1 MIERFHR
8 CARALME
15 WAVPLCVVLA
25 CSALCAPAH
34 SAPPSQW
41 SNCASC
47 HAIGGSASNPPNL
60 PPTSNI
66 VPAGAGA
73 SDVTNLR
80 SIMAAVG
87 GNPMS
92 GVLGSISNSDLDIVR
107 LYLIDVRDGRL
118 DVASGSSTAFGSVL
132 AFTGGS
138 VQTFNVTNDRGATAT
153 FASLPSTS
161 NSDFTIVGG
170 GSCPTSTATLI
181 AATST
186 CTVKVQFTPAGVGA
200 RNGSLRFTL
209 NSPSGITSEQV
220 ALALSGTGLDP
231 APVFTTGGFAALTSP
246 GFTAATNGTQ
256 TMCPTI
262 SNTGLSNPLTISLS
276 IGQASGASADYSSYY
291 ELTDLSACS
300 GGGLPALC
308 VPAASSVTG
317 STSLASGASCT
328 LPIKFDPAKFGFAG
342 GTGARSAK
350 LTVTHNAPT
359 AGTQASFTLA
369 GNVTTGPQP
378 AIGISTTPGVDGSN
392 HVLPVEFAN
401 QVLGTTSAQWNQF
414 VVSNIG
420 TADGLS
426 ITSVTQT
433 DAAEF
438 ALTENC
444 TGATLARL
452 NGGSPTCSVAL
463 TFTPAGLNQR
473 CTTVT
478 VHATFS
484 SNGDQSVTVCGNGVP
499 VPVPQMSISRSA
511 IAFGTRSIGAV
522 YQTEPLTIS
531 NAAGAT
537 AALQIGA
544 ITLSGGGFAFVPDAS
559 ACQNRALAAGTS
571 CTLQLQFTPDPNLP
585 GTSYAASV
593 AIASNDPT
601 TPNASVAL
609 SAIAVAYSVP
619 ALQWQQIASTTLSF
633 PGLVI
638 AGQSSA
644 QPLIAR
650 LANPDGPG
658 AVDVQ
663 AVRLVGV
670 DASSFTA
677 SSCPALLYQGQ
688 FCDISITFMP
698 GSGGQ
703 KTAQLQVV
711 STIGV
716 APPLLTV
723 QGQGIGGSSPYL
735 IVSTNSLAFGTVR
748 VGARSDPLSLRL
760 SAGGDGV
767 LQVTSISAPEPFNVV
782 SQTCPSVPFTLPVGA
797 DCSVTVTFTPTSASD
812 MAGKL
817 SIGTDAAA
825 QPPQVNLDGTGQ
837 SRADVSSGGCSIASG
852 DSPTDPTLWLLALLA
867 VLALM
872 QRRRW
877 RSVARANG
885 RR

>member
-1 MIERFHR
+1 MMDRT
-8 CARALME
+8 RAIFQTI
-15 WAVPLCVVLA
+15 
-25 CSALCAPAH
+25 ALLLGVAAGSPAFA
-34 SAPPSQW
+34 APPAQW
-41 SNCASC
+41 GTNYGGYTCAGC
-47 HAIGGSASNPPNL
+47 HTSDGLATTPPLL
-60 PPTSNI
+60 PPSSNI
-66 VPAGAGA
+66 VPHGAAATSGSDLRTIMTNAG
-73 SDVTNLR
+73 T
-80 SIMAAVG
+80 
-87 GNPMS
+87 MS
-92 GVLGSISNSDLDIVR
+92 GILGAASLTDSELNVIR
-107 LYLIDVRDGRL
+107 LYLINVRDGGL
-118 DVASGSSTAFGSVL
+118 AVALGSSTAFGTAAIGS
-132 AFTGGS
+132 AGS
-138 VQTFNVTNDRGATAT
+138 VQTFTITNEREVAAT
-153 FASLPSTS
+153 FAAVPSGS
-161 NSDFTIVGG
+161 NSEFSVVGG
-170 GSCPTSTATLI
+170 GTCPANTVTSI
-181 AATST
+181 ASQAS
-186 CTVKVQFTPAGVGA
+186 CTVNVQFFPTGSGA
-200 RNGSLRFTL
+200 RTGALRFTL
-209 NSPSGITSEQV
+209 NSPTGITAQQV
-220 ALALSGTGLDP
+220 SLALSGNGFDP
-231 APVFTTGGFAALTSP
+231 APVFTTSGFAALTSP

-359 AGTQASFTLA
+359 AGTQANFTLA
-369 GNVTTGPQP
+369 GNVTTGPEP
-378 AIGISTTPGVDGSN
+378 AIGISTTPGADGSN
-392 HVLPVEFAN
+392 HVLPAEFAN

-414 VVSNIG
+414 LVSNIG

-452 NGGSPTCSVAL
+452 SGGSPTCSVAL
-463 TFTPAGLNQR
+463 TFTPNGLNQR

-484 SNGDQSVTVCGNGVP
+484 SNGDQSVIVCGNGVP

-544 ITLSGGGFAFVPDAS
+544 VTLTGSGFAFVPDAS

-609 SAIAVAYSVP
+609 SATAVAYSVP

-633 PGLVI
+633 PDLVI

-644 QPLIAR
+644 QPLVAR

-663 AVRLVGV
+663 SIRLVGA

-677 SSCPALLYQGQ
+677 SSCPALLYQGE
-688 FCDISITFMP
+688 FCDVSISFMP

-723 QGQGIGGSSPYL
+723 QGQGIGGNSPHL
-735 IVSTNSLAFGTVR
+735 IVSTTALAFGNVR

-760 SAGGDGV
+760 AAGGDGV
-767 LQVTSISAPEPFNVV
+767 LQVTSISAPAPFDVA
-782 SQTCPSVPFTLPVGA
+782 SQTCPPVPFTLPVGA
-797 DCSVTVTFTPTSASD
+797 DCSVTVTFTPTSTSD
-812 MAGKL
+812 MSAKL
-817 SIGTDAAA
+817 SVGTDATA
-825 QPPQVNLDGTGQ
+825 QPLQVDLAGTGQ
-837 SRADVSSGGCSIASG
+837 SQADVSSGGCSIVSG
-852 DSPTDPTLWLLALLA
+852 DSPTDPTLWVLA
-867 VLALM
+867 VLAVLGLM

-877 RSVARANG
+877 RAAARTD
-885 RR
+885 RQR

>member
-1 MIERFHR
+1 MGLFGTPATRAIATVWLVLFAAGAQAAGDWVNGKTQYNSICVHCHNADVTQANGAFPATSPGGASASHLQFRFNSGATVGSQMGTPYTDVLRTNNNGVATPIDNTVSDIAAYIGNPNFPTASVAPSSWGYGAVSILATSSHSFTLTNGGTGPLTVSGASLGDNANFDLTFND
-8 CARALME
+8 CGIVAANGGTCSITARFKPQTAGFHSTTLTISHNAL
-15 WAVPLCVVLA
+15 
-25 CSALCAPAH
+25 
-34 SAPPSQW
+34 
-41 SNCASC
+41 
-47 HAIGGSASNPPNL
+47 GGS
-60 PPTSNI
+60 
-66 VPAGAGA
+66 
-73 SDVTNLR
+73 
-80 SIMAAVG
+80 
-87 GNPMS
+87 
-92 GVLGSISNSDLDIVR
+92 
-107 LYLIDVRDGRL
+107 
-118 DVASGSSTAFGSVL
+118 SSVS
-132 AFTGGS
+132 
-138 VQTFNVTNDRGATAT
+138 
-153 FASLPSTS
+153 
-161 NSDFTIVGG
+161 
-170 GSCPTSTATLI
+170 
-181 AATST
+181 
-186 CTVKVQFTPAGVGA
+186 
-200 RNGSLRFTL
+200 
-209 NSPSGITSEQV
+209 
-220 ALALSGTGLDP
+220 LSGDGFDP
-231 APVFTTGGFAALTSP
+231 APIFTTSGFGALTSP

-359 AGTQASFTLA
+359 AGTQANFTLA

-585 GTSYAASV
+585 GTSYAAGV

-619 ALQWQQIASTTLSF
+619 ALQWQQIASTTLTF

-760 SAGGDGV
+760 SGGGDGV

-837 SRADVSSGGCSIASG
+837 SQADVSSGGCSIASG